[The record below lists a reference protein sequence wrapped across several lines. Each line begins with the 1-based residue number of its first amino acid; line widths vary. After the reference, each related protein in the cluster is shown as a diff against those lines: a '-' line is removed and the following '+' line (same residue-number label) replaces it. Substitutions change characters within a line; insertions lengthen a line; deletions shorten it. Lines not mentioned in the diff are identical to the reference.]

1 MLIKALSN
9 RTKSKQ
15 TDHLEKTSVRDDTHV
30 NNTVETLTIQ
40 DDMQKQPQEQEDTI
54 VNNIE
59 SDKNQPTISS
69 ASTRNSGEIDLIEPV
84 KKKQKK
90 IILSHL
96 LDDEDDD

>member
-15 TDHLEKTSVRDDTHV
+15 TDQSEKTSIRDEPHV

-40 DDMQKQPQEQEDTI
+40 DDMQKQPQEKD
-54 VNNIE
+54 IE

-69 ASTRNSGEIDLIEPV
+69 SSNRNSSEIDLIEPV